1 VVGVVGVGYA
11 VENEEFSGGGGNDFV
26 GAGLL
31 GGILRAERYRRSSSS
46 EAYDLRSEVGVLVLD
61 RGGSESENEPP
72 PRVTADVG
80 VGVRDLL
87 TVLGEFEEGVRVN
100 DRVGLVF
107 IGEVEER
114 LEEVASSNAGS
125 GEKEDLGIVSCGGG
139 AGRCVD
145 ATGDAGFV
153 EDLGVGTGG
162 EG

>member
-11 VENEEFSGGGGNDFV
+11 VENEVVSGGGGNDFV

-31 GGILRAERYRRSSSS
+31 GGMLRAERYRRSSSS
-46 EAYDLRSEVGVLVLD
+46 EAYDLRSVVGVLALALD
-61 RGGSESENEPP
+61 RGSESENEPP

-87 TVLGEFEEGVRVN
+87 TILGEFEEVRVN

-114 LEEVASSNAGS
+114 LEEDASSNAGS
-125 GEKEDLGIVSCGGG
+125 GEKEDLGIVSCGGC
-139 AGRCVD
+139 A
-145 ATGDAGFV
+145 
-153 EDLGVGTGG
+153 
-162 EG
+162 